1 MNRLNPAGVLSS
13 IPAQQKEDVNMLR
26 SYEHSILGN
35 IAIKANRDERKAVA
49 IICYDAGLEAQEI
62 AKQMGLSTRT
72 VNRYLESHIEITPEA
87 VKTGLKVN
95 LIEERKGCL
104 LYRGNSQH
112 YWVVR
117 KLYQQENDPYAEL
130 ERHNHKE
137 SAYLQVR
144 IANLC
149 KMATIARQ

>member
-1 MNRLNPAGVLSS
+1 MKTDY
-13 IPAQQKEDVNMLR
+13 Q
-26 SYEHSILGN
+26 HSILGN
-35 IAIKANRDERKAVA
+35 EAIKANRDERKAVA

-95 LIEERKGCL
+95 LIEERKGRL
-104 LYRGNSQH
+104 LYRAPGTH
-112 YWVVR
+112 YWKVR
-117 KLYQQENDPYAEL
+117 RIYTRENDNYAEL
-130 ERHNHKE
+130 ERHNHQE
-137 SAYLQVR
+137 TAYLQVR
-144 IANLC
+144 IAQLC